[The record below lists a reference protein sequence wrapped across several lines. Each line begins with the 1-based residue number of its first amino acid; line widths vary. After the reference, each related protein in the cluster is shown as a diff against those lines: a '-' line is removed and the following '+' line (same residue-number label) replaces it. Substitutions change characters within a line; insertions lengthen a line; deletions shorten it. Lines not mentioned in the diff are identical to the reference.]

1 MSTKIPYFN
10 GCRVFSP
17 HFRYGVMLKSIGY
30 INKKNKV
37 KHVFTA
43 LFVRAPIVAL
53 LATGLQVIQPVY
65 GQGINPL
72 GSDPRAARVGGS
84 IFRAQCAT
92 CHGADGKG
100 IESIDAPDLTQI
112 FTRPGVSDEFV
123 FQIIKDGI
131 PGSIMPANAFPEVE
145 VWMLVSYL
153 RSVGVS
159 GISEQIQGDPVRGKS
174 LFSENCETCHRVEGQ
189 GGSLGPN
196 LSMIAAVRSQGALT
210 NSVRNPSTI
219 IGRQY
224 KPVSIVTTENERI
237 QGLVKSEDAFSIQI
251 MDITQVLRG
260 FRKSSLREVVYE
272 TQSVMPAFSESVLSS
287 SELTDILSYLQSNL

>member
-1 MSTKIPYFN
+1 M
-10 GCRVFSP
+10 
-17 HFRYGVMLKSIGY
+17 
-30 INKKNKV
+30 
-37 KHVFTA
+37 KHLLTA
-43 LFVRAPIVAL
+43 LFVRTPIVAL
-53 LATGLQVIQPVY
+53 LASGLQVIQPVY
-65 GQGINPL
+65 GQAINPL
-72 GSDPRAARVGGS
+72 EGDPRAARVGGS

-100 IESIDAPDLTQI
+100 IVSFDAPDLTLF
-112 FTRPGVSDEFV
+112 FTRSGVSDEFV

-131 PGSIMPANAFPEVE
+131 PGSIMPASAFLETE

-153 RSVGVS
+153 RSIGVS
-159 GISEQIQGDPVRGKS
+159 GISEQLQGDPVRGKS
-174 LFSENCETCHRVEGQ
+174 LFSESCETCHRIGGQ

-210 NSVRNPSTI
+210 NSIRNPSAI

-224 KPVSIVTTENERI
+224 KPVSIVTTESERI
-237 QGLVKSEDAFSIQI
+237 QGLVKSEDAFSIQV

-260 FRKSSLREVVYE
+260 FRKSSLREVIYE